1 LSPPSAADPR
11 RGARTWQLLALLA
24 LLISLALLVK
34 EVLHF
39 SRSVSSH
46 SLTSMDA
53 TAALA
58 FQLERESMRL
68 TSELGQVLHD
78 GDSADLDE
86 LQLRY
91 EIFLSRIELIRSNPS
106 TYLIEHRSEFSSIS
120 QILQDFLR
128 IAHPVFDHPVPD
140 VSGMR
145 QLYGFL
151 SQHAS
156 DFQALSIAA
165 AIEVKL
171 KLEEQERD
179 IRSQNREITGL
190 LVVQFTILLLSLL
203 ALQQRQKAQEKEHDA
218 MLEAKRSAETANRA
232 KSEFLAN
239 MSHEIRTPLNAMIG
253 LSELL
258 LRERLTAHQQDFI
271 ARIHATGRS
280 LLGLLNDVLDQ
291 ARCES
296 GRLRL
301 ESLRLNPAEIL
312 ERTRALFEI
321 QAIEKGLALEFA
333 LPADLPQRLK
343 GDPLRLQQVLNNLVG
358 NALKFTPHG
367 SVRVAVQCVEQT
379 NTDAKL
385 LFSVQD
391 TGIGL
396 DRFQLQRVFV
406 PFEQADASTSRRYG
420 GSGLGLA
427 ISRQLVEL
435 MEGEIGVES
444 QPGRGSRFWFTVRLQ
459 KGDAVQSRAQSDLSP
474 ASPASPA
481 PDASGPLTGRDASQ
495 ADCLSGIRVL
505 LVDDNET
512 NLLVA
517 RHHLQRMGLEVQT
530 ADAGR
535 AAVEMASSQRYDA
548 ILMDLQMPEMD
559 GYEATK
565 AIRAREEGLGGV
577 GLRPGCRIPIIALS
591 AASMPEDIERAIS
604 AGMDAHLAKPI
615 DARQLGMVLRKWLP
629 VSAA

>member
-1 LSPPSAADPR
+1 
-11 RGARTWQLLALLA
+11 
-24 LLISLALLVK
+24 
-34 EVLHF
+34 
-39 SRSVSSH
+39 
-46 SLTSMDA
+46 MDA

-156 DFQALSIAA
+156 DFQAFSIAA

-427 ISRQLVEL
+427 ISRQLVVL

>member
-1 LSPPSAADPR
+1 
-11 RGARTWQLLALLA
+11 
-24 LLISLALLVK
+24 
-34 EVLHF
+34 
-39 SRSVSSH
+39 
-46 SLTSMDA
+46 
-53 TAALA
+53 
-58 FQLERESMRL
+58 
-68 TSELGQVLHD
+68 
-78 GDSADLDE
+78 
-86 LQLRY
+86 
-91 EIFLSRIELIRSNPS
+91 
-106 TYLIEHRSEFSSIS
+106 
-120 QILQDFLR
+120 
-128 IAHPVFDHPVPD
+128 
-140 VSGMR
+140 MR

-156 DFQALSIAA
+156 DFQAFSIAA

-296 GRLRL
+296 GRLR
-301 ESLRLNPAEIL
+301 
-312 ERTRALFEI
+312 RTRALFEI

-427 ISRQLVEL
+427 ISRQLVVL

-459 KGDAVQSRAQSDLSP
+459 KGDTVQSRAQSDLSP